1 MKLMRSRI
9 RLITFLMICTLLAML
24 LWGVRS
30 FLSSVSDQE
39 NSLSPAISV
48 SSDIPFTSEPVS
60 SAPLSTQAASPSPD
74 FPTPDESP
82 PAEDTL
88 YDTFGL

>member
-30 FLSSVSDQE
+30 FLSSV
-39 NSLSPAISV
+39 L
-48 SSDIPFTSEPVS
+48 PVNNH
-60 SAPLSTQAASPSPD
+60 
-74 FPTPDESP
+74 
-82 PAEDTL
+82 
-88 YDTFGL
+88 